1 MIKSICIFPARGG
14 SKRLKNKNIKNFLG
28 KPIISYPIKAA
39 KKSRLFSRI
48 IVSTESKNIAAI
60 AKKCGAEVP
69 FLRVKN
75 LADDFTVTRKVLVDV
90 VKRLKLEHIKYLF
103 CIYPTS
109 ALIETN
115 DLKKAFKVMKSNNY
129 DILRTVSN
137 FNSNPLRALV
147 IKKNNTIKY
156 FWKKF
161 ENYRTQDLP
170 KFYYETG
177 VFSIYNISSML
188 KNKKDKVGSFFLKN
202 TKSID
207 IDTLDDLKLAKI
219 LYKFQKKKS
228 KS

>member
-1 MIKSICIFPARGG
+1 
-14 SKRLKNKNIKNFLG
+14 
-28 KPIISYPIKAA
+28 
-39 KKSRLFSRI
+39 
-48 IVSTESKNIAAI
+48 
-60 AKKCGAEVP
+60 
-69 FLRVKN
+69 
-75 LADDFTVTRKVLVDV
+75 
-90 VKRLKLEHIKYLF
+90 
-103 CIYPTS
+103 
-109 ALIETN
+109 
-115 DLKKAFKVMKSNNY
+115 MKSNNY